1 MNPTRTTAIPRSG
14 NNFYDILP
22 LPPAFSVFSS
32 LLPVCSIDLGMG
44 DDVAVHLGLSTQQ
57 YHILIT
63 WTSFESLHQLLSTAK
78 AYIIFMH
85 TNSQRRDTLKRK
97 FFNQD

>member
-44 DDVAVHLGLSTQQ
+44 DDVEVPFRMEHSAIPYSHHLDQ
-57 YHILIT
+57 
-63 WTSFESLHQLLSTAK
+63 F
-78 AYIIFMH
+78 
-85 TNSQRRDTLKRK
+85 
-97 FFNQD
+97 